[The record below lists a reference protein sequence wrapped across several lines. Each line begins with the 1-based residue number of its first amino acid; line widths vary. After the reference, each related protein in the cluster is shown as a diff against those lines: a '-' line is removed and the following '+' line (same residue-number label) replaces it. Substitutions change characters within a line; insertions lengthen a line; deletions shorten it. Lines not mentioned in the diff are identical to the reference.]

1 MLYFSRFSGATF
13 GTGITAI
20 KLTALG
26 RPQLLVS
33 QFQHTL
39 IVESN
44 TFTIL
49 PYFQLQFSEVIM
61 QTRKYMEEIAGG
73 TGNVLS
79 HHKTIKD
86 LEKYLGGMSEKQDV
100 KDFLKKVTSDKDG

>member
-1 MLYFSRFSGATF
+1 
-13 GTGITAI
+13 
-20 KLTALG
+20 
-26 RPQLLVS
+26 
-33 QFQHTL
+33 
-39 IVESN
+39 
-44 TFTIL
+44 
-49 PYFQLQFSEVIM
+49 M

-73 TGNVLS
+73 TGNVLT